1 MVFGDMNFY
10 EEDKKTVDSVSS
22 MSFEE
27 IYGEYA
33 SLVYR
38 VILYHSEDRNV
49 AEEIMQEVFMK
60 LYMNKENIK
69 SGAIRAW
76 LVTTAKNMTRNYK
89 RDSWYETAVLETFD
103 DNYELLVTDSLEDDF
118 MEALKKS
125 ECSALMEKVFEDLY
139 RKNPRWYEAVTIA
152 YLLEKPQREV
162 AQIMGVS
169 LEQLYGI
176 LYRARKWIQKRY
188 KEEYDRLR
196 DT

>member
-1 MVFGDMNFY
+1 MGFN
-10 EEDKKTVDSVSS
+10 EEDKKTVNSVSG
-22 MSFEE
+22 MNFDE

-38 VILYHSEDRNV
+38 IILYHSEDRDV

-60 LYMNKENIK
+60 LYMNRENIK
-69 SGAIRAW
+69 TEAIRAW

-103 DNYELLVTDSLEDDF
+103 ENNRLLVTDSLEDDF
-118 MEALKKS
+118 IETLRKS
-125 ECSALMEKVFEDLY
+125 ECNALMEMVFEDLY
-139 RKNPRWYEAVTIA
+139 RKSVRWYEAVTIA
-152 YLLEKPQREV
+152 YLLEKPQKEV
-162 AQIMGVS
+162 AEIMGMS
-169 LEQLYGI
+169 LEQLHGM

>member
-1 MVFGDMNFY
+1 MNFY